1 MFVIAPGWE
10 QTMRE
15 ADLDSFERIWE
26 LDEDWIEAPNERR
39 QGWSGVVRRNID
51 SGDGPVPLFIKRQ
64 QGQNRRTLT
73 HPFRSRPTY
82 FFEYRFLHRRGE
94 QFPQLVGYACYGE
107 RHRDGA
113 DQAVLATI
121 GLQDY
126 LDLNT
131 LAAETPRSELQA
143 LLAELYRAVL
153 PLHLARLQHGAL
165 YAAHIFAHNE
175 SRGIKLIDLER
186 VRFRAR
192 KRVAARADLKQF
204 INRTDWLDEDLLAT
218 LIAPWEKHFPGIR
231 AQLPPT
237 RRNQNESGHA

>member
-10 QTMRE
+10 QTMRQ
-15 ADLDSFERIWE
+15 AGLDSFERVWQ
-26 LDEDWIEAPNERR
+26 LDHDWIEAPNERR
-39 QGWSGVVRRNID
+39 RGWSGVVRRNID
-51 SGDGPVPLFIKRQ
+51 SDNGPVPLFIKRQ

-73 HPFRSRPTY
+73 HLRSRPTY
-82 FFEYRFLHRRGE
+82 FFEYRFLQSLGKE
-94 QFPQLVGYACYGE
+94 FPQLVGYTCYGE
-107 RHRDGA
+107 RHRDGV

-121 GLQDY
+121 GLLHY
-126 LDLNT
+126 RDLNA
-131 LAAETPRSELQA
+131 LAAEASRSELKSV
-143 LLAELYRAVL
+143 LAELHQAVL

-175 SRGIKLIDLER
+175 SRAIKLIDLER

-192 KRVAARADLKQF
+192 KRAAARADLRQF